1 MLLRRHFKIATL
13 KPHTLAPNYIN
24 ATVVLVL
31 KGGLFLERFGSE
43 IRGGLEVRAAV
54 GSQYC
59 VASGVYGCTFAE
71 LGRC

>member
-31 KGGLFLERFGSE
+31 KGGLFLERFVSE
-43 IRGGLEVRAAV
+43 IRGGLEVRASV
-54 GSQYC
+54 GS
-59 VASGVYGCTFAE
+59 
-71 LGRC
+71 